1 MNKEWHRGDVMS
13 ILDYFR
19 PVSTW
24 SPEKIRQFLRE
35 KNPGEYNLVDVRTPK
50 EYERGHLLGARLI
63 PVGEVANRLSELDPN
78 KPTIVY

>member
-1 MNKEWHRGDVMS
+1 MA

-24 SPEKIRQFLRE
+24 SAEQIRKFLNQ
-35 KNPGEYNLVDVRTPK
+35 KKSGEYNLVDVRQPQ
-50 EYERGHLLGARLI
+50 EYEQGHLPGAQLI
-63 PVGEVANRLSELDPN
+63 PVGELPNRLAELDPA

>member
-1 MNKEWHRGDVMS
+1 MN
-13 ILDYFR
+13 IFNYFK

-24 SPEKIRQFLRE
+24 SPEKIRQFLKE
-35 KNPGEYNLVDVRTPK
+35 KNPEEYNLVDVRTPK
-50 EYERGHLLGARLI
+50 EYEGGHLPGARLI

>member
-1 MNKEWHRGDVMS
+1 MS
-13 ILDYFR
+13 ILDYFK

-24 SPEKIRQFLRE
+24 PAEKVRQFLKE
-35 KNPGEYNLVDVRTPK
+35 KNPEEYNLVDVRTPK
-50 EYERGHLLGARLI
+50 EYEGGHLPGARLI